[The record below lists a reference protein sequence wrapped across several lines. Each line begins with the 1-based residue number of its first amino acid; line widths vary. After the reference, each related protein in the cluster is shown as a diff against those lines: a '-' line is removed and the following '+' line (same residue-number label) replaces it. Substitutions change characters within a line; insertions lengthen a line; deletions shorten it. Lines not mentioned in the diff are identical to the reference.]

1 MPLSNHPRSGLYLD
15 PCAPHMRVRLG
26 MLIAGLVSLV
36 LWFILIF
43 AAVAV
48 YRYLRGEVCWGDG
61 ALHPTAIRVS
71 ARRSTSVCR
80 AD

>member
-48 YRYLRGEVCWGDG
+48 YRYLRGEV
-61 ALHPTAIRVS
+61 
-71 ARRSTSVCR
+71 
-80 AD
+80 